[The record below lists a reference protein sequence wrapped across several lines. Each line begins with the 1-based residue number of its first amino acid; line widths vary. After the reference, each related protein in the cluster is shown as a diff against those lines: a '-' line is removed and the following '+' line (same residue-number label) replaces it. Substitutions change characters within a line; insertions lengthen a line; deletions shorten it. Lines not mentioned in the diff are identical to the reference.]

1 MHFASS
7 CEAEFAIGSVIIRRP
22 LSAGRELRAC
32 AVRPTIIGTRRQ
44 ERADQPRRSSERP
57 PLQCALNRHEVL
69 VTTAKRAIARD
80 LPLERRR
87 NSTVTPRSS

>member
-1 MHFASS
+1 
-7 CEAEFAIGSVIIRRP
+7 
-22 LSAGRELRAC
+22 
-32 AVRPTIIGTRRQ
+32 
-44 ERADQPRRSSERP
+44 
-57 PLQCALNRHEVL
+57 LNRHEVL